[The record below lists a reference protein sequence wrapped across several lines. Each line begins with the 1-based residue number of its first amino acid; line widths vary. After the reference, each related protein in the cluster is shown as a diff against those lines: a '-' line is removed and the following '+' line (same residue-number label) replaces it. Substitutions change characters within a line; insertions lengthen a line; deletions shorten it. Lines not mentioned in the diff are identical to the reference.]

1 MRLFHDYETLGDD
14 VHTPPPPLLAPLST
28 GFAIEKDYSELTALE
43 KGLREIGQESL
54 AGNVSDCKRRTLITA
69 LFRQV

>member
-1 MRLFHDYETLGDD
+1 MTTKRLGMMC
-14 VHTPPPPLLAPLST
+14 PPPPLLAPLST

-54 AGNVSDCKRRTLITA
+54 AGQRI
-69 LFRQV
+69 